1 MKLDADLTPLTEI
14 NLNWIKVLNVRP
26 ETINLLNENIGEQLL
41 DIDLGKDFFWI

>member
-26 ETINLLNENIGEQLL
+26 ETINLLNENIGE
-41 DIDLGKDFFWI
+41 